1 MKKVAFVV
9 QRYGAEVNG
18 GAETL
23 ARQMAEHLNKEY
35 DVSVLTT
42 KALDY
47 ITWEDY
53 YKEDYEVIN
62 QVRVRR
68 FPVDKP
74 RNIKEFSRLC
84 KKVLDNE
91 KHTLAMEEEWFDK
104 QGPYSPGLIQYI
116 KDNKDN
122 YDVFIFMTYL
132 YYTTVKGLPV
142 VKDKAVLIPTAH
154 DEAPVYLK
162 TFREIFNMP
171 RGIFYLTHEEC
182 EFTQKL
188 FNNSNIINNNGY
200 GGSGIEIPDSVNVDF
215 IKEKYGIE
223 DYIVYAGRID
233 VSKGCKELFKYFKK
247 YKRHNKNNL
256 KLVLIGKEVLK
267 VPHDSN
273 IISLGF
279 VSEQEKYDVMAGAK
293 ALIMPSAFESLS
305 IVVLEAL
312 GLGIPVICNGKCDVL
327 KGHCKR
333 SGAGI
338 AYEDYRQF
346 EAAINRVIN
355 EIYKDESLYQTI
367 RNNAMEYVRNNYTW
381 DIIMKRFNE
390 VIEACARKENI

>member
-104 QGPYSPGLIQYI
+104 QGPYSPRLIQYI

-132 YYTTVKGLPV
+132 YYTTVKGLPA

-200 GGSGIEIPDSVNVDF
+200 GGSGIEIPDSVNADF
-215 IKEKYGIE
+215 IKDKYGIE

-256 KLVLIGKEVLK
+256 KLVLIGKEVMK
-267 VPHDSN
+267 VPHNSN
-273 IISLGF
+273 IVSLGF
-279 VSEQEKYDVMAGAK
+279 VSEQEKYDVMAGAR

-355 EIYKDESLYQTI
+355 EIGSDEDLCRII

>member
-74 RNIKEFSRLC
+74 RNIKEFSRIC

-132 YYTTVKGLPV
+132 YYTTVKGLPA

-162 TFREIFNMP
+162 IFREIFNMP

-200 GGSGIEIPDSVNVDF
+200 GGSGIEIPDSVNADF
-215 IKEKYGIE
+215 IKDKYGIE

-256 KLVLIGKEVLK
+256 KLVLIGKEVMR
-267 VPHDSN
+267 VPHNSN

-279 VSEQEKYDVMAGAK
+279 VSEQEKYDVMAGAR

-355 EIYKDESLYQTI
+355 EIGSDEDLCRTI

>member
-62 QVRVRR
+62 KVRVRR

-74 RNIKEFSRLC
+74 RNIKEFSRIC

-200 GGSGIEIPDSVNVDF
+200 GGSGIEIPDSVNADF
-215 IKEKYGIE
+215 IKDKYGIE

-256 KLVLIGKEVLK
+256 KLVLIGKEVMR
-267 VPHDSN
+267 VPHNSN

-279 VSEQEKYDVMAGAK
+279 VSEQEKYDVMAGAM

-355 EIYKDESLYQTI
+355 EIGSDEDLCRII

>member
-132 YYTTVKGLPV
+132 YYTTVKGLPA

-200 GGSGIEIPDSVNVDF
+200 GGSGIEIPDSVNADF
-215 IKEKYGIE
+215 IKDKYGIE

-256 KLVLIGKEVLK
+256 KLVLIGKEVMR
-267 VPHDSN
+267 VPHNSN

-279 VSEQEKYDVMAGAK
+279 VSEQEKYDVMAGAR

-355 EIYKDESLYQTI
+355 EIDSDENLCRTI

>member
-74 RNIKEFSRLC
+74 RNIKEFSRIC

-132 YYTTVKGLPV
+132 YYTTVKGLPAV
-142 VKDKAVLIPTAH
+142 NDKAVLIPTAH

-200 GGSGIEIPDSVNVDF
+200 GGSGIEIPDSVNADF
-215 IKEKYGIE
+215 IKDKYGIE

-256 KLVLIGKEVLK
+256 KLVLIGKEVMR
-267 VPHDSN
+267 VPHNSN

-279 VSEQEKYDVMAGAK
+279 VSEQEKYDVMAGAR

-355 EIYKDESLYQTI
+355 EIDSDENLCRTI

>member
-132 YYTTVKGLPV
+132 YYTTVKGLPA

-200 GGSGIEIPDSVNVDF
+200 GGSGIEIPDSVNADF
-215 IKEKYGIE
+215 IKDKYGIE

-256 KLVLIGKEVLK
+256 KLVLIGKEVMR
-267 VPHDSN
+267 VPHNSN

-279 VSEQEKYDVMAGAK
+279 VSEEDKFNGIKGSK
-293 ALIMPSAFESLS
+293 ALILPSKFESLS
-305 IVVLEAL
+305 ISVLEAMTL
-312 GLGIPVICNGKCDVL
+312 SKPVVVNGICDVL
-327 KGHCKR
+327 RGHCTKSNGGLFYKNYFEFEGCLNYMLTHEAEYEVMCKNAR
-333 SGAGI
+333 K
-338 AYEDYRQF
+338 YVEDYFQ
-346 EAAINRVIN
+346 
-355 EIYKDESLYQTI
+355 
-367 RNNAMEYVRNNYTW
+367 W
-381 DIIMKRFNE
+381 DDIMKKFDK
-390 VIEACARKENI
+390 VIDSVGDK

>member
-74 RNIKEFSRLC
+74 RNIKEFSRIC

-132 YYTTVKGLPV
+132 YYTTVKGLPA

-200 GGSGIEIPDSVNVDF
+200 GGSGIEIPDSVNADF
-215 IKEKYGIE
+215 IKDKYGIE

-256 KLVLIGKEVLK
+256 KLVLIGKEVMR
-267 VPHDSN
+267 VPHNSN

-279 VSEQEKYDVMAGAK
+279 VSEQEKYDVMAGAR

-355 EIYKDESLYQTI
+355 EIGSDEDIYRTI
-367 RNNAMEYVRNNYTW
+367 RKNAMEYVRNNYTW

>member
-132 YYTTVKGLPV
+132 YYTTVKGLPA

-200 GGSGIEIPDSVNVDF
+200 GGSGIEIPDSVNADF
-215 IKEKYGIE
+215 IKDKYGIE

-256 KLVLIGKEVLK
+256 KLVLIGKEVMR
-267 VPHDSN
+267 VPHNSN

-279 VSEQEKYDVMAGAK
+279 VSEQEKYDVMAGAR

-333 SGAGI
+333 SCAGI

-355 EIYKDESLYQTI
+355 EIGSDEDLCRAI

>member
-104 QGPYSPGLIQYI
+104 QGPYSPRLIQYI

-132 YYTTVKGLPV
+132 YYTTVKGLPA

-162 TFREIFNMP
+162 IFREIFNMP

-200 GGSGIEIPDSVNVDF
+200 GGSGIEIPDSVNADF
-215 IKEKYGIE
+215 IKDKYGIE

-256 KLVLIGKEVLK
+256 KLVLIGKEVMR
-267 VPHDSN
+267 VPHNSN

-279 VSEQEKYDVMAGAK
+279 VSEQEKYDVMAGAR

-338 AYEDYRQF
+338 AYEDYTQF

-355 EIYKDESLYQTI
+355 EIGSDEDLCRTI

>member
-47 ITWEDY
+47 ITWKDY

-132 YYTTVKGLPV
+132 YYTTVKGLPA
-142 VKDKAVLIPTAH
+142 VKDKAVLIPTA
-154 DEAPVYLK
+154 
-162 TFREIFNMP
+162 
-171 RGIFYLTHEEC
+171 HEEC

-200 GGSGIEIPDSVNVDF
+200 GGSGIEIPDSVNADF
-215 IKEKYGIE
+215 IKDKYGIE

-256 KLVLIGKEVLK
+256 KLVLIGKEVMR
-267 VPHDSN
+267 VPHNSN

-279 VSEQEKYDVMAGAK
+279 VSEQEKYDVMAGAR

-355 EIYKDESLYQTI
+355 EIGSDEDLCRTI

>member
-132 YYTTVKGLPV
+132 YYTTVKGLPA

-200 GGSGIEIPDSVNVDF
+200 GGSGIEIPDSVNADF
-215 IKEKYGIE
+215 IKDKYGIE

-256 KLVLIGKEVLK
+256 KLVLIGKEVMR
-267 VPHDSN
+267 VPHNSN

-279 VSEQEKYDVMAGAK
+279 VSEQEKYDVMAGAR

-355 EIYKDESLYQTI
+355 EIGSDEDLCRAI

>member
-1 MKKVAFVV
+1 MKKVAFIV

-132 YYTTVKGLPV
+132 YYTTVKGLPA

-154 DEAPVYLK
+154 DEASVYLK

-200 GGSGIEIPDSVNVDF
+200 GGSGIEIPDSVNADF
-215 IKEKYGIE
+215 IKDKYGIE

-256 KLVLIGKEVLK
+256 KLVLIGKEVMK
-267 VPHDSN
+267 VPHNSN
-273 IISLGF
+273 IVSLGF
-279 VSEQEKYDVMAGAK
+279 VSEQEKYDVMAGAR

-355 EIYKDESLYQTI
+355 EIGSDEDLCRTI

>member
-62 QVRVRR
+62 QVKVRR

-104 QGPYSPGLIQYI
+104 QGPYSPRLIQYI

-132 YYTTVKGLPV
+132 YYTTVKGLPA

-200 GGSGIEIPDSVNVDF
+200 GGSGIEIPDSVNADF
-215 IKEKYGIE
+215 IKDKYGIE

-256 KLVLIGKEVLK
+256 KLVLIGKEVMK
-267 VPHDSN
+267 VPHNSN
-273 IISLGF
+273 IVSLGF
-279 VSEQEKYDVMAGAK
+279 VSEQEKYDVMAGAR

-355 EIYKDESLYQTI
+355 EIGSDEDLCRTI

>member
-132 YYTTVKGLPV
+132 YYTTVKGLPA

-162 TFREIFNMP
+162 IFREIFNMP

-200 GGSGIEIPDSVNVDF
+200 GGSGIEIPDSVNADF
-215 IKEKYGIE
+215 IKDKYGIE

-256 KLVLIGKEVLK
+256 KLVLIGKEVMR
-267 VPHDSN
+267 VPHNSN

-279 VSEQEKYDVMAGAK
+279 VSEQEKYDVMAGAR

-355 EIYKDESLYQTI
+355 EIGSDEDLCRTI

>member
-1 MKKVAFVV
+1 
-9 QRYGAEVNG
+9 
-18 GAETL
+18 
-23 ARQMAEHLNKEY
+23 
-35 DVSVLTT
+35 
-42 KALDY
+42 
-47 ITWEDY
+47 
-53 YKEDYEVIN
+53 
-62 QVRVRR
+62 
-68 FPVDKP
+68 
-74 RNIKEFSRLC
+74 
-84 KKVLDNE
+84 
-91 KHTLAMEEEWFDK
+91 
-104 QGPYSPGLIQYI
+104 
-116 KDNKDN
+116 
-122 YDVFIFMTYL
+122 MTYL
-132 YYTTVKGLPV
+132 YYTTVKGLPA

-200 GGSGIEIPDSVNVDF
+200 GGSGIEIPDSVNADF
-215 IKEKYGIE
+215 IKDKYGIE

-256 KLVLIGKEVLK
+256 KLVLIGKEVMK
-267 VPHDSN
+267 VPHNSN
-273 IISLGF
+273 IVSLGF
-279 VSEQEKYDVMAGAK
+279 VSEQEKYDVMAGAR

-355 EIYKDESLYQTI
+355 EIGSDEDLCRTI
-367 RNNAMEYVRNNYTW
+367 RKNAMEYVRNNYTW

>member
-74 RNIKEFSRLC
+74 RNIKEFSRIC

-132 YYTTVKGLPV
+132 YYTTVKGLPAV
-142 VKDKAVLIPTAH
+142 RDKAVLIPTAH

-162 TFREIFNMP
+162 IFREIFNMP

-200 GGSGIEIPDSVNVDF
+200 GGSGIEIPDSVNADF
-215 IKEKYGIE
+215 IKDKYGIE

-256 KLVLIGKEVLK
+256 KLVLIGKEVMR
-267 VPHDSN
+267 VPHNSN

-279 VSEQEKYDVMAGAK
+279 VSEQEKYDVMAGAR

-355 EIYKDESLYQTI
+355 EIGSDEDLCRTI

>member
-35 DVSVLTT
+35 DVSVLTA

-132 YYTTVKGLPV
+132 YYTTVKGLPA

-200 GGSGIEIPDSVNVDF
+200 GGSGIEIPDSVNADF
-215 IKEKYGIE
+215 IKDKYGIE

-256 KLVLIGKEVLK
+256 KLVLIGKEVMR
-267 VPHDSN
+267 VPHNSN

-279 VSEQEKYDVMAGAK
+279 VSEQEKYDVMAGAR

-355 EIYKDESLYQTI
+355 EIGSDEDLCRAI

>member
-200 GGSGIEIPDSVNVDF
+200 GGSGIEIPDSVNADF
-215 IKEKYGIE
+215 IKDKYGIE

-256 KLVLIGKEVLK
+256 KLVLIGKEVMR
-267 VPHDSN
+267 VPHNSN

-279 VSEQEKYDVMAGAK
+279 VSEQEKYDVMAGAR

-355 EIYKDESLYQTI
+355 EIGSDEDLCRTI

>member
-104 QGPYSPGLIQYI
+104 QGPYSPRLIQYI

-132 YYTTVKGLPV
+132 YYTTVKGLPA

-162 TFREIFNMP
+162 TFREILNMP

-200 GGSGIEIPDSVNVDF
+200 GGSGIEIPDSVNADF
-215 IKEKYGIE
+215 IKDKYGIE

-256 KLVLIGKEVLK
+256 KLVLIGKEVMK
-267 VPHDSN
+267 VPHNSN
-273 IISLGF
+273 IVSLGF
-279 VSEQEKYDVMAGAK
+279 VSEQEKYDVMAGAR

-355 EIYKDESLYQTI
+355 EIGSDEDLCRTI

>member
-74 RNIKEFSRLC
+74 RNIKEFSRIC

-132 YYTTVKGLPV
+132 YYTTVKGLPA

-200 GGSGIEIPDSVNVDF
+200 GGSGIEIPDSVNADF
-215 IKEKYGIE
+215 IKDKCGIE

-256 KLVLIGKEVLK
+256 KLVLIGKEVMR
-267 VPHDSN
+267 VPHNSN

-279 VSEQEKYDVMAGAK
+279 VSEQEKYDVMAGAR

-355 EIYKDESLYQTI
+355 EIGSNEDLCRTI

>member
-62 QVRVRR
+62 KVRVRR

-74 RNIKEFSRLC
+74 RNIKEFSRIC

-200 GGSGIEIPDSVNVDF
+200 GGSGIEIPDSVNADF
-215 IKEKYGIE
+215 IKDKYGIE

-256 KLVLIGKEVLK
+256 KLVLIGKEVMR
-267 VPHDSN
+267 VPHNSN

-279 VSEQEKYDVMAGAK
+279 VSEQEKYDVMAGAR

-355 EIYKDESLYQTI
+355 EIGSDEDLCRTI

>member
-162 TFREIFNMP
+162 IFREIFNMP

-200 GGSGIEIPDSVNVDF
+200 GGSGIEIPDSVNADF
-215 IKEKYGIE
+215 IKDKYGIE

-256 KLVLIGKEVLK
+256 KLVLIGKEVMR
-267 VPHDSN
+267 VPHNSN

-279 VSEQEKYDVMAGAK
+279 VSEQEKYDVMAGAR

-355 EIYKDESLYQTI
+355 EIGSDEDLCRTI

>member
-132 YYTTVKGLPV
+132 YYTTVKGLPA

-200 GGSGIEIPDSVNVDF
+200 GGSGIEIPDSVNADF
-215 IKEKYGIE
+215 IKDKYGIE

-256 KLVLIGKEVLK
+256 KLVLIGKEVMR
-267 VPHDSN
+267 VPHNSN

-279 VSEQEKYDVMAGAK
+279 VSEQEKYDVMAGAR

-355 EIYKDESLYQTI
+355 EIGSDGDLCRAI